1 VEFKKRTPEASLLRS
16 RIRLAAVIAFATA
29 GVALSAMPG
38 YAQQGKQKQDD
49 VRKRGQVACGADVD
63 KLCKELQP
71 QGDMPVL
78 QCLQKAKAELSGTCS
93 KFLTEVGQ
101 PN

>member
-1 VEFKKRTPEASLLRS
+1 LLGS
-16 RIRLAAVIAFATA
+16 RIRFAAVIAFAA
-29 GVALSAMPG
+29 GSVALSAMPA
-38 YAQQGKQKQDD
+38 YAQGKQKQDD

-71 QGDMPVL
+71 QGDMIVL
-78 QCLQKAKAELSGTCS
+78 QCLQKAKVELSGTCT

-101 PN
+101 LN

>member
-1 VEFKKRTPEASLLRS
+1 LLRS
-16 RIRLAAVIAFATA
+16 RIRLAAVIAFAA
-29 GVALSAMPG
+29 CSVALSVAPG

-49 VRKRGQVACGADVD
+49 VRKRGQVACGSDVD
-63 KLCKELQP
+63 KLCKDLQP
-71 QGDMPVL
+71 QGDMIVL

-101 PN
+101 LN

>member
-1 VEFKKRTPEASLLRS
+1 MLRS
-16 RIRLAAVIAFATA
+16 RIRLAVAIAFAA
-29 GVALSAMPG
+29 GSVALSAMPG

-49 VRKRGQVACGADVD
+49 VRKRGQVACGQDVD

-71 QGDMPVL
+71 KGDMIVL
-78 QCLQKAKAELSGTCS
+78 QCLQKAKAELSGTCT

-101 PN
+101 LN